1 MKRFQITE
9 AEYKAIKKAERET
22 RDKNVSRRLRVLMM
36 RYEGNTTEEAA
47 KATGM
52 SRVNVSLICK
62 RYKEQGLEELIRN
75 KYTSHRRAL
84 TEAQENEILGRF
96 EKAAEAGQEVTAK
109 EIKAAFD
116 EARG

>member
-9 AEYKAIKKAERET
+9 EEYKGIKEAERQT
-22 RDKNVSRRLRVLMM
+22 RDKNVSRRLRVIMM
-36 RYEGNTTEEAA
+36 RYEGRTTDEAA

-75 KYTSHRRAL
+75 NWRPFL
-84 TEAQENEILGRF
+84 PG
-96 EKAAEAGQEVTAK
+96 TASVRYDLY
-109 EIKAAFD
+109 ECIPGGVIKSLS
-116 EARG
+116 